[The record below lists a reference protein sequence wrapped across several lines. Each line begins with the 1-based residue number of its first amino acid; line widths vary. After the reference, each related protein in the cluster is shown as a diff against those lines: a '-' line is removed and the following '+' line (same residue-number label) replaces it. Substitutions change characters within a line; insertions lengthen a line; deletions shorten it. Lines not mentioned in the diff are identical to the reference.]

1 MGTGDIFGMPS
12 AHATAC
18 GMNGL
23 RAAGDL
29 VARMQMT
36 RGLRL
41 PGAKMAVAG
50 KLGVGVDDLS
60 DCVVMQEVRTELGL
74 GRIIDSE
81 APFPGAATAM
91 EAKMN
96 IADLLDLPI
105 NCVDRFRERS
115 SRVQSRAGAG
125 TR

>member
-1 MGTGDIFGMPS
+1 
-12 AHATAC
+12 
-18 GMNGL
+18 MNGL

-41 PGAKMAVAG
+41 PEAKRVVAER
-50 KLGVGVDDLS
+50 LGVSIADLS
-60 DCVVMQEVRTELGL
+60 DCVAMQEVRGELGL

-115 SRVQSRAGAG
+115 SLVRTRRGAVP
-125 TR
+125 R

>member
-1 MGTGDIFGMPS
+1 
-12 AHATAC
+12 
-18 GMNGL
+18 MNGL

-36 RGLRL
+36 RGMRL
-41 PGAKMAVAG
+41 PEAKRVVAER
-50 KLGVGVDDLS
+50 LGVSHDDLS
-60 DCVVMQEVRTELGL
+60 DCVAMQEVRGELGL

-81 APFPGAATAM
+81 APFPDAATAM

-105 NCVDRFRERS
+105 NCVDRFRTRS
-115 SRVQSRAGAG
+115 STARGRLPRVAS
-125 TR
+125 

>member
-23 RAAGDL
+23 RASGDL

-41 PGAKMAVAG
+41 PEAKRVVAER
-50 KLGVGVDDLS
+50 LGVSRDDLS
-60 DCVVMQEVRTELGL
+60 DCVAMQEVRTELGL

-81 APFPGAATAM
+81 APFPGAASAM

-96 IADLLDLPI
+96 IADLFELPI

-115 SRVQSRAGAG
+115 SRVRSCGGAVP
-125 TR
+125 R

>member
-1 MGTGDIFGMPS
+1 
-12 AHATAC
+12 
-18 GMNGL
+18 MNGL

-41 PGAKMAVAG
+41 PEAKRVVAER
-50 KLGVGVDDLS
+50 LGVGVADLS
-60 DCVVMQEVRTELGL
+60 DCVAMQEVRGELGL

-81 APFPGAATAM
+81 APFPRAATAM

-115 SRVQSRAGAG
+115 SRVR
-125 TR
+125 TRGMAVPR

>member
-29 VARMQMT
+29 VARLQMT

-41 PGAKMAVAG
+41 PEAKRYVAD
-50 KLGVGVDDLS
+50 KLGVATADLS
-60 DCVVMQEVRTELGL
+60 DCVAMQEVRGELGL
-74 GRIIDSE
+74 GRIVDSE
-81 APFPGAATAM
+81 MPLPGAASAM

-96 IADLLDLPI
+96 VAELLGLPI
-105 NCVDRFRERS
+105 NCVDRFAQRS
-115 SRVQSRAGAG
+115 SVVRSRRGAAGP
-125 TR
+125 

>member
-1 MGTGDIFGMPS
+1 
-12 AHATAC
+12 
-18 GMNGL
+18 MNGL

-41 PGAKMAVAG
+41 PEAKRVVAE
-50 KLGVGVDDLS
+50 KLGVSEPDLS
-60 DCVVMQEVRTELGL
+60 DCVAMQEVRGELGL

-81 APFPGAATAM
+81 APFPGAASAM
-91 EAKMN
+91 EAKIN
-96 IADLLDLPI
+96 IADLFDLPI

-115 SRVQSRAGAG
+115 SRAGARG
-125 TR
+125 GAGAQ